1 MSIQC
6 PTCLTE
12 NSDSAV
18 DCVACGTPLSST
30 SDSSA
35 RHLPTGTLLRQ
46 GRYRIEKVL
55 GEGGFGITYKGTYL
69 KNSAN
74 VAIKELWPEK
84 SARQRNTVIWPN
96 SITPAQRKQQLT
108 KFQLEASYLQQCV
121 HPNIVKV
128 YEWFEEN
135 NTAYLVMELLTGKS
149 LDKILKE
156 EDTLSEDR
164 VKRYF
169 IQIVDSLKVIHSNKL
184 LHRDIKPE
192 NIIIAPQDRAVLI
205 DFGAAREFCA
215 GQTGD
220 MTRILT
226 PGYAP
231 YEQYIQT
238 SKRFPATDFYALCAS
253 MYELLTGQL
262 PVEATERANALLQG
276 NSSDVLIPPRQLR
289 PNLSPLIEQ
298 VILSGMRFR
307 VEDRFQTADEL
318 IDALNGKFVSPNQ
331 RRAQELVKHNKLSEA
346 VQAYQKCLANEP
358 NNGEAAVELALV
370 QTYVDDTQAEVAAQR
385 AIQLQSSDGRGYGVL
400 GLINCRKTNWSE
412 AVKQLQQAANLA
424 PQEAWIQANLAWA
437 LGKSGNWQQ
446 AETAVAKA
454 LQLDPNSTFA
464 LGLQA
469 WIAVNQQQWK
479 PAIRAARQ
487 AITKSKQ
494 TNSTSSQELQ
504 RWVYPCLTVALDKAV
519 VTKQATDID
528 RCIQEFTTQV
538 PDSAFAWGFK
548 GWKQASQ
555 GLWTDALSSFEQA
568 SHKAQVP
575 SWVLIDQGI
584 TQEHLHS
591 IQGAIQAYEAHNQ
604 KFPPDALAL
613 FRLGTLLGQLGQ
625 WRQAQSY
632 LEKAVQLKPDYAEA
646 HHNLGWVL
654 LNIRNQDDQ
663 VENFREL
670 LSAYRRA
677 VELYTKQYKPNLAQ
691 EIQQAFQIAGIEV

>member
-1 MSIQC
+1 MPIQC

-18 DCVACGTPLSST
+18 DCIACGTPLATSSG
-30 SDSSA
+30 SSA
-35 RHLPTGTLLRQ
+35 RHLPTGTSLRQ
-46 GRYRIEKVL
+46 GRYQLEKVL

-84 SARQRNTVIWPN
+84 SARQGNTVIWPI
-96 SITPAQRKQQLT
+96 STTPVQRKQQLT

-156 EDTLSEDR
+156 EGTLSEDR
-164 VKRYF
+164 IKRYF
-169 IQIVDSLKVIHSNKL
+169 IQIADSLKIIHSNQL

-205 DFGAAREFCA
+205 DFGAAREFIA

-276 NSSDVLIPPRQLR
+276 NCLDVLIPPRQLR

-331 RRAQELVKHNKLSEA
+331 RRAQELVKQGKLPEA
-346 VQAYQKCLANEP
+346 VQAYEKCLSNEP
-358 NNGEAAVELALV
+358 NNGEAAIELALV
-370 QTYVDDTQAEVAAQR
+370 QAYVNDTQAEVAAQR
-385 AIQLQSSDGRGYGVL
+385 AIQLQSNDGIGYGVL
-400 GLINCRKTNWSE
+400 GLINCRKSNWSE
-412 AVKQLQQAANLA
+412 AVRQLQQAANLA
-424 PQEAWIQANLAWA
+424 PQEAWVQANLAWS
-437 LGKSGNWQQ
+437 LGKTGNWQQ

-494 TNSTSSQELQ
+494 TDSNYSQELQ

-519 VTKQATDID
+519 VTKQATDVD

-548 GWKQASQ
+548 GWKQACQ

-575 SWVLIDQGI
+575 SWVLINQGI
-584 TQEHLHS
+584 TQEQLQS
-591 IQGAIQAYEAHNQ
+591 IQSAIQAYEAHSQ

-613 FRLGTLLGQLGQ
+613 FRLGTLLGRLGQ
-625 WRQAQSY
+625 WKQARSY

-646 HHNLGWVL
+646 YHNLGWVL
-654 LNIRNQDDQ
+654 LNIRNQDGQ

-670 LSAYRRA
+670 LSAYRKA
-677 VELYTKQYKPNLAQ
+677 ADLYPKQYKPNLSQ
-691 EIQQAFQIAGIEV
+691 EIQQAFQIAGIEF